1 MPVNMD
7 TIAAISTAPAEA
19 AIALIRMSGPE
30 ALVIAELLWR
40 GKKSVAM
47 LPPRFAAYGS
57 IVEDGAKLDDVL
69 LTTFRGPASYTG
81 EDMVD
86 RKSVV

>member
-1 MPVNMD
+1 MD

-30 ALVIAELLWR
+30 ALAVAERVWKGR
-40 GKKSVAM
+40 RE
-47 LPPRFAAYGS
+47 LPLRYAAFGS

-69 LTTFRGPASYTG
+69 LTVFRGPASYTG
-81 EDMVD
+81 EDMVEIA
-86 RKSVV
+86 